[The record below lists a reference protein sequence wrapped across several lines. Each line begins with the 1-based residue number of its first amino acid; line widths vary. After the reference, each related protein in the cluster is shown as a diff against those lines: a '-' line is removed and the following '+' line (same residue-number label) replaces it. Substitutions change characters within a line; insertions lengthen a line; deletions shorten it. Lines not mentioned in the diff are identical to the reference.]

1 MQQFS
6 TCQMVGRAAPETIL
20 IATSARMEFIFS
32 YDRMASFLATYGSP
46 ESPKVAQYLDTKV
59 EALLAAVAGAAKGS
73 AP

>member
-1 MQQFS
+1 M
-6 TCQMVGRAAPETIL
+6 RARDDSHRDERADGVH
-20 IATSARMEFIFS
+20 FS

-46 ESPKVAQYLDTKV
+46 EAPKVAQDLDTKV